1 MIRKYRVIRLA
12 HEKFIIEERIFFIW
26 WRIMVVFNTLYNAKK
41 HIEKIS
47 YVEKVVYETGKEQEL

>member
-1 MIRKYRVIRLA
+1 VTKYRVIQLA

-26 WRIMVVFNTLYNAKK
+26 WQIMVVFTTLDNAKK

-47 YVEKVVYETGKEQEL
+47 YVKKVVYETGKEQDK

>member
-1 MIRKYRVIRLA
+1 MTKYRVIQLA

-26 WRIMVVFNTLYNAKK
+26 WQIMVVFTTLDNAKK

-47 YVEKVVYETGKEQEL
+47 YVEKVVYETGKEQDK